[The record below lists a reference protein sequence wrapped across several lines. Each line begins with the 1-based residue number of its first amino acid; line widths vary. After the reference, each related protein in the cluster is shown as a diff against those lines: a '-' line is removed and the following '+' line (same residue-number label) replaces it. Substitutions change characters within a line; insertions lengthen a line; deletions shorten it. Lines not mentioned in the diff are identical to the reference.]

1 MSAFVDAA
9 QARQQLIEL
18 AAAWF
23 PLLHVAEFI
32 GADDTTL
39 HNIRSGR
46 VRRTSPY
53 IARRIA
59 DAHRQLAGTR
69 PADHGI
75 PPRAIHVAQ
84 LIAGRNGWTNP
95 EGATP

>member
-1 MSAFVDAA
+1 MSGLVDAGT
-9 QARQQLIEL
+9 ARRQLIEL

-23 PLLHVAEFI
+23 PLTHIAEFI

-46 VRRTSPY
+46 VARTSAY
-53 IARRIA
+53 TARRIA
-59 DAHRQLAGTR
+59 HAHAQLAGTR

-75 PPRAIHVAQ
+75 AARAIHTAQ
-84 LIAGRNGWTNP
+84 LIAGRNGWEVT
-95 EGATP
+95 A